1 VNNIGFQEQIMT
13 TLRAPRKFGLAE
25 TANPLVFQGEAI
37 PPPEP
42 LPWYH
47 ELSVCGVHGTLIN
60 FTH

>member
-1 VNNIGFQEQIMT
+1 MT